1 LSGYYQKPTKE
12 IFLYERRLYRHLVQ
26 VGDNEVRKLRYR
38 IETNKFK
45 AMINIKENAVICLGY
60 PDYAS
65 FKNSTGLKM
74 EFSTYNNHLSISNSE
89 DGFMVATLEE
99 RLCM

>member
-1 LSGYYQKPTKE
+1 
-12 IFLYERRLYRHLVQ
+12 VQ

-38 IETNKFK
+38 IKETKFK

-65 FKNSTGLKM
+65 FKNSTGLKW
-74 EFSTYNNHLSISNSE
+74 SLVLIIIT
-89 DGFMVATLEE
+89 
-99 RLCM
+99 

>member
-1 LSGYYQKPTKE
+1 MKGD
-12 IFLYERRLYRHLVQ
+12 FYRHLVQ

-38 IETNKFK
+38 IKETNKFK

-65 FKNSTGLKM
+65 FKNSTGLKW
-74 EFSTYNNHLSISNSE
+74 SLVLIIIT
-89 DGFMVATLEE
+89 
-99 RLCM
+99 

>member
-1 LSGYYQKPTKE
+1 
-12 IFLYERRLYRHLVQ
+12 VQ

-38 IETNKFK
+38 IKETNKFK

-65 FKNSTGLKM
+65 FKILQ
-74 EFSTYNNHLSISNSE
+74 
-89 DGFMVATLEE
+89 A
-99 RLCM
+99 

>member
-1 LSGYYQKPTKE
+1 
-12 IFLYERRLYRHLVQ
+12 
-26 VGDNEVRKLRYR
+26 
-38 IETNKFK
+38 
-45 AMINIKENAVICLGY
+45 MINIKENAVICLGY

-65 FKNSTGLKM
+65 FKTTGLKW
-74 EFSTYNNHLSISNSE
+74 SLVLIIITNISNSE

>member
-1 LSGYYQKPTKE
+1 
-12 IFLYERRLYRHLVQ
+12 
-26 VGDNEVRKLRYR
+26 
-38 IETNKFK
+38 
-45 AMINIKENAVICLGY
+45 MINIKENAVIICLGY
-60 PDYAS
+60 PDYA

>member
-1 LSGYYQKPTKE
+1 
-12 IFLYERRLYRHLVQ
+12 
-26 VGDNEVRKLRYR
+26 
-38 IETNKFK
+38 
-45 AMINIKENAVICLGY
+45 MINIKENAVICLGY

-65 FKNSTGLKM
+65 FKNSTGLKW
-74 EFSTYNNHLSISNSE
+74 SLVLIIISISNSE

>member
-1 LSGYYQKPTKE
+1 
-12 IFLYERRLYRHLVQ
+12 
-26 VGDNEVRKLRYR
+26 
-38 IETNKFK
+38 
-45 AMINIKENAVICLGY
+45 MINIKENAVICLGY

-89 DGFMVATLEE
+89 DGFMAAT
-99 RLCM
+99 

>member
-1 LSGYYQKPTKE
+1 MQATLITLPLK
-12 IFLYERRLYRHLVQ
+12 FYR
-26 VGDNEVRKLRYR
+26 
-38 IETNKFK
+38 
-45 AMINIKENAVICLGY
+45 
-60 PDYAS
+60 P
-65 FKNSTGLKM
+65 KM